1 MERADKLVM
10 LGQPMT
16 AWRSDPPSRNRSSK
30 VYVIMGCK
38 YTIEDEQELQATNFS
53 QSREKQYLL
62 TLWMQGGKD
71 FILAESVGE
80 TRQEDKTKD
89 GKRKTKQR

>member
-80 TRQEDKTKD
+80 ARQEDKTKD